1 MPVVRGAAHG
11 VPAGWSAG
19 LPGVVLASL
28 LASLLT
34 SLLASLLWVAP
45 GTARAHGGVV
55 LEDDLCLIKIGYLEA
70 HFKIYLPR
78 SRAHREYCED
88 LPRAEETVFVMEYS
102 HPDLARVPIEFRI
115 VRNTTG
121 LGRFAGPRDLETM
134 DLDAQTVFHQPATVT
149 PDVFT
154 VIHDFQQS
162 GEYIGVVTAAHPES
176 DKMYRAV
183 FPFRVGFT
191 GLGFWPWLGAFALFL
206 FGNLWLL
213 RRRMTR

>member
-1 MPVVRGAAHG
+1 MPMVPVG
-11 VPAGWSAG
+11 VQRLAPRAGRPG
-19 LPGVVLASL
+19 LQ
-28 LASLLT
+28 T
-34 SLLASLLWVAP
+34 SLLASLLAALLLVPAGP
-45 GTARAHGGVV
+45 AHGHGGVV

-78 SRAHREYCED
+78 SRGHREYCED

-115 VRNTTG
+115 VRNNTG
-121 LGRFAGPRDLETM
+121 LGRFAGPQDLESM
-134 DLDAQTVFHQPATVT
+134 DLDAQTVFHQPATVV

-154 VIHDFQQS
+154 IIHDFSQS
-162 GEYIGVVTAAHPES
+162 GEYIGVVTAEHPES

-206 FGNLWLL
+206 FVNLWLM
-213 RRRMTR
+213 RRRMSH

>member
-1 MPVVRGAAHG
+1 MPMVPVGVQRLAPGAG
-11 VPAGWSAG
+11 RPG
-19 LPGVVLASL
+19 LQRSL
-28 LASLLT
+28 LASLLAA
-34 SLLASLLWVAP
+34 LLLGSAGPAH
-45 GTARAHGGVV
+45 GHGGVV

-78 SRAHREYCED
+78 SRGHREYCED

-115 VRNTTG
+115 VRNNTG
-121 LGRFAGPRDLETM
+121 LGRFAGPEDLESM
-134 DLDAQTVFHQPATVT
+134 DLDAQTVFHQPAAVV

-154 VIHDFQQS
+154 VIHDFSQS
-162 GEYIGVVTAAHPES
+162 GEYIGVVTAEHPES
-176 DKMYRAV
+176 DKVYRAV

-206 FGNLWLL
+206 FVNLWLM
-213 RRRMTR
+213 RRGLSR